1 MERGGAVPA
10 LERGLDIL
18 ELVARQGALGFGE
31 IAGALELPP
40 ASAARLLK
48 SLCRRGYLSKREGNR
63 YEIGD
68 QVMALSPASQQTARL
83 RRAARPFMEALH
95 AQTGQTTILFHWN
108 GTVWECIAKILNEN
122 GMVMQEVGSIRVDIF
137 DYPWGPFAYADLLA
151 RSLVED
157 SRVLLPRNKVD
168 GGLAAEMEAGLE
180 EYRRLGYIICAGKN
194 LRVTAPVQDGSG
206 RLLGALAVGAP
217 LSADDKVRGR
227 SWGRLVAQAAQGIQA
242 QLQAPGA
249 SVERP

>member
-1 MERGGAVPA
+1 MGPVGVVPA

-18 ELVARQGALGFGE
+18 ELVAKQGALGFGE
-31 IAGALELPP
+31 IAGPLGLPP

-48 SLCRRGYLSKREGNR
+48 VLCQRGYLCKRAGNR
-63 YEIGD
+63 YEIGA
-68 QVMALSPASQQTARL
+68 QVLALSPASQQIARL
-83 RRAARPFMEALH
+83 RRVARPFMEALH

-157 SRVLLPRNKVD
+157 SRVLLPPNKVD
-168 GGLAAEMEAGLE
+168 GSLAAKMESGME
-180 EYRRLGYIICAGKN
+180 EYRRLGYIACSGKN
-194 LRVTAPVQDGSG
+194 LRVTAPIQEGSG

-217 LSADDKVRGR
+217 LSTDDKLRGR
-227 SWGRLVAQAAQGIQA
+227 TWGRLVAQAAQAIQA
-242 QLQAPGA
+242 QFQAPDA
-249 SVERP
+249 SQERP